1 MGFFMKSIVLNQK
14 DIESGCKEK
23 LSYWSALQCWL
34 QRYRSRRMLL
44 QLDREQLKD
53 IGITREEALEEVRKP
68 FWR

>member
-14 DIESGCKEK
+14 YSGSGSKEK
-23 LSYWSALQCWL
+23 LSYWSAVQRWL

>member
-1 MGFFMKSIVLNQK
+1 MKTIVLHQQ
-14 DIESGCKEK
+14 DIGTGSKEK
-23 LSYWSALQCWL
+23 LSYWSAFQRWL
-34 QRYRSRRMLL
+34 QRYRSRRMLQ